1 MKSRIMYV
9 CGTAY
14 CHDPDITLYDNIELL
29 KKSKSCWK
37 ECGIV
42 EISLAKIKYVEEPNL
57 MGQR

>member
-14 CHDPDITLYDNIELL
+14 CHDPDITLFDRIELL
-29 KKSKSCWK
+29 KKRKSCWK

-42 EISLAKIKYVEEPNL
+42 EINLTEIKYVEEPNL
-57 MGQR
+57 LGQR

>member
-1 MKSRIMYV
+1 MYA
-9 CGTAY
+9 CETAY

-29 KKSKSCWK
+29 KKSEPCWK

-57 MGQR
+57 EGQR